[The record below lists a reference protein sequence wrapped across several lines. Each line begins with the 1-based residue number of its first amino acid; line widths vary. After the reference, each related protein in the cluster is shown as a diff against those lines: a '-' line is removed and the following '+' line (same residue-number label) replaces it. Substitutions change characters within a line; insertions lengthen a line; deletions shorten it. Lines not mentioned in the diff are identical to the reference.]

1 MNVSKRF
8 VGKTLISKYALVG
21 IILVIGIVF
30 SLMNPIFIT
39 GSNLLNIVRQASAM
53 IIYAT
58 GMTFIMLAGMIDI
71 SVIGVALFASMIAGL
86 MMQEGVPVVL
96 AVLAG
101 FASGALFGLINGLLV
116 THYRLEPMIVTLAT
130 NSIAAGATLLL
141 NDGAAVYKLP
151 DSFMTLGRGYIGFL
165 PLQVIIMLLVVTISA
180 IVLSKTVFGRRVYA
194 IGGNQTVA
202 KLSGINVNIYKVIY
216 FVLCS
221 LLAVLAGMIATARV
235 ASAQA
240 TPSSTML
247 MNVIAAVVI
256 GGTSMS
262 GGRGN
267 VIGSVLGSLLLS
279 MINSGLTINGV
290 SAYWQTVIS
299 AGILVVTIILYK
311 ND

>member
-1 MNVSKRF
+1 MNTNKKF
-8 VGKTLISKYALVG
+8 DLKAFAKKYALVG

-30 SLMNPIFIT
+30 SIMNPIFIT
-39 GSNLLNIVRQASAM
+39 SSNLINIVRQATVM

-58 GMTFIMLAGMIDI
+58 GMTLIMLAGMIDI
-71 SVIGVALFASMIAGL
+71 SVIGVALFSSMIAGL
-86 MMQEGVPVVL
+86 MMEAGVSVIL

-101 FASGALFGLINGLLV
+101 FAAGGLFGLINGLLI

-130 NSIAAGATLLL
+130 NSIATGATLLL
-141 NDGAAVYKLP
+141 NNGAAVYNLP
-151 DSFMTLGRGYIGFL
+151 DSFKALGRGYIGFL
-165 PLQVIIMLLVVTISA
+165 PIQVIIMILVVAASA
-180 IVLSKTVFGRRVYA
+180 VILSRTVFGRRVYA

-202 KLSGINVNIYKVIY
+202 RLSGINVNQYKII
-216 FVLCS
+216 FFIICS
-221 LLAVLAGMIATARV
+221 LMAVLAGMIATARV

-256 GGTSMS
+256 GGTAMT

-267 VIGSVLGSLLLS
+267 VMGSVLGSLLLA

-299 AGILVVTIILYK
+299 AGILIVTIILYK

>member
-1 MNVSKRF
+1 MKTSKKF
-8 VGKTLISKYALVG
+8 DLKAFAMKYALVG

-30 SLMNPIFIT
+30 SSMNPIFMT
-39 GSNLLNIVRQASAM
+39 SSNLINIVRQASVM

-58 GMTFIMLAGMIDI
+58 GLTFIMLAGMIDI

-86 MMQEGVPVVL
+86 MMEAGVSVLL

-101 FASGALFGLINGLLV
+101 FAAGGLFGLINGLLI
-116 THYRLEPMIVTLAT
+116 THYQLEPMIVTLAT
-130 NSIAAGATLLL
+130 NSIATGATLLL
-141 NDGAAVYKLP
+141 NNGAAVYNLP
-151 DSFMTLGRGYIGFL
+151 DSFKALGRGYIGFL
-165 PLQVIIMLLVVTISA
+165 PIQVIIMILVVAVSA
-180 IVLSKTVFGRRVYA
+180 IILNRTVFGRRVYA

-202 KLSGINVNIYKVIY
+202 RLSGINVNRYKIIY
-216 FVLCS
+216 FIICS

-256 GGTSMS
+256 GGTAMT

-267 VIGSVLGSLLLS
+267 VVGSVLGSLLLA
-279 MINSGLTINGV
+279 MVNSGLTINGV

-299 AGILVVTIILYK
+299 AGILIVTIILYK